1 MSEDEANKV
10 REQNEN
16 IRKQRDDTADKIA
29 TKFSLF
35 KRDFLSAPIRS
46 AMYAITKGG
55 SLPKPSQ
62 IQYRKDEKL
71 WVFPEAKDL
80 NVVFEVNFDTEVDI
94 TLARIFLLEL
104 KDSKR
109 AVLSAPGIDYQDK
122 DVPELVKKN
131 FAKGVGKYPSNGFVS
146 FKLGATH
153 LKKGIDEPL
162 SQLIGFRQYMHFH
175 LHAIKI

>member
-55 SLPKPSQ
+55 SLPKS
-62 IQYRKDEKL
+62 
-71 WVFPEAKDL
+71 
-80 NVVFEVNFDTEVDI
+80 
-94 TLARIFLLEL
+94 
-104 KDSKR
+104 S
-109 AVLSAPGIDYQDK
+109 
-122 DVPELVKKN
+122 
-131 FAKGVGKYPSNGFVS
+131 
-146 FKLGATH
+146 
-153 LKKGIDEPL
+153 
-162 SQLIGFRQYMHFH
+162 
-175 LHAIKI
+175 